1 MNWVWEQFHILTVDF
16 VIFKLFSLFIL
27 KVSLKKICIFV
38 MLCRCNSYINVWGG
52 IMAFSCHFSPITNEH
67 HNYILHICEMFPLIQ
82 DAIFFSILLI
92 LNLKNKIWNISH
104 FSPKGRRFCTQNY
117 LLPKLWFQII
127 WWLHFPRTKKGR
139 IVTLWG

>member
-104 FSPKGRRFCTQNY
+104 FSPEKLRFSK
-117 LLPKLWFQII
+117 LSLFLIFDHVLPKNIQIE
-127 WWLHFPRTKKGR
+127 HTKSNKPKR
-139 IVTLWG
+139 L